1 MNHIAILIACICSG
15 IITSTNLYAE
25 KWDDVR
31 FSLNDLYRTGLLI
44 GSMFFFTGII
54 NCHIPCI
61 LMGLF
66 LAVFSIALIRSQ
78 VLVNEIQYIRSMIP
92 QLSATTMM
100 SKYIEEKPNT
110 ISHLVDQIIQS
121 RQKEI
126 ILLKGYLQDN

>member
-15 IITSTNLYAE
+15 IITGTNLYAE

-44 GSMFFFTGII
+44 GSMFFFTGVI
-54 NCHIPCI
+54 NVHVPCI

-66 LAVFSIALIRSQ
+66 LAIFSVALIRSQ
-78 VLVNEIQYIRSMIP
+78 VLVNEIQYLRSIIP

-100 SKYIEEKPNT
+100 SKQIEEKPNT
-110 ISHLVDQIIQS
+110 ISHLVDQIVQS

>member
-1 MNHIAILIACICSG
+1 MNHIVLLIACICSG
-15 IITSTNLYAE
+15 IITSTNLYAD

-44 GSMFFFTGII
+44 GSMFFFVGVFTF
-54 NCHIPCI
+54 HIPCI

-66 LAVFSIALIRSQ
+66 MGIFSIALIRSQ
-78 VLVNEIQYIRSMIP
+78 VLVNEIQYLRSIIP

-100 SKYIEEKPNT
+100 SKYIEEKPNS
-110 ISHLVDQIIQS
+110 ISHLADQIIQS

>member
-1 MNHIAILIACICSG
+1 MNHIVLLIACICSG

-44 GSMFFFTGII
+44 GSMFFFTGILTFRI
-54 NCHIPCI
+54 GCV

-66 LAVFSIALIRSQ
+66 LAIFSITLIRSQ
-78 VLVNEIQYIRSMIP
+78 ILVNEIQYLRSMIP

-100 SKYIEEKPNT
+100 SKHMEEKPNS
-110 ISHLVDQIIQS
+110 ISHLLDQIIQS
-121 RQKEI
+121 RQKEV

>member
-1 MNHIAILIACICSG
+1 MNHIVLLIACICSG
-15 IITSTNLYAE
+15 IITSTNIYAD

-54 NCHIPCI
+54 TFRVYYV
-61 LMGLF
+61 LVGLF
-66 LAVFSIALIRSQ
+66 LTIFSIALIRDQ
-78 VLVNEIQYIRSMIP
+78 VLVNEIQYLRSIIP

-100 SKYIEEKPNT
+100 SKYIEDKPNS